1 MAKSSMGNNTSGLA
15 GECSNE
21 KSPSC
26 TKSRA
31 EINTSHQTNPNAET
45 LDSVQ
50 ANAFEKGKELKLA
63 TSKTAMKKPRHVTP
77 VAGGNGPVANRLR
90 RKKGKS
96 DVPESRGKR
105 VDSGCPKLCKDRN
118 GPVTPWSRMDGR
130 NPKLTVLQIRKLTP
144 SLLMDCDSNKEP
156 MVAASNVKDEIPKQT
171 VLKTN
176 REESE

>member
-1 MAKSSMGNNTSGLA
+1 MGNNTSGLA

-21 KSPSC
+21 KIPSC
-26 TKSRA
+26 TKSGA
-31 EINTSHQTNPNAET
+31 KINTSHRTNPNAET
-45 LDSVQ
+45 LDSGQ

-77 VAGGNGPVANRLR
+77 VARGNGPVANRLR
-90 RKKGKS
+90 RKKGIS
-96 DVPESRGKR
+96 NVTESRGKR

-118 GPVTPWSRMDGR
+118 GSVTLWSRRDGR
-130 NPKLTVLQIRKLTP
+130 NSKLTVLQIGKLTP
-144 SLLMDCDSNKEP
+144 SLLMDCDNKKEP
-156 MVAASNVKDEIPKQT
+156 MVVASNMKDEIPKQT